1 MTTYVRHLD
10 VRLGGDPS
18 QTIVVRVGQT
28 IKDTQREKA
37 PSNKT
42 PAVTKSTDMAV

>member
-1 MTTYVRHLD
+1 MTTYVRHID
-10 VRLGGDPS
+10 VRFGGDPS

-42 PAVTKSTDMAV
+42 PEVTKSADMGV

>member
-10 VRLGGDPS
+10 VRFSGDPS
-18 QTIVVRVGQT
+18 QTIVVRVEQT

-42 PAVTKSTDMAV
+42 PEVTKSMDMCV